1 MKQKKIILLVIL
13 QAILLVSQA
22 QVQVIE
28 DDRPI
33 WQTGKIYLKIKD
45 NSEDIQPIEQK
56 IDNYISIYPNPS
68 KGIINVDYSV
78 PDGFSSTLVFYD
90 VNGRKISS
98 YNLESNSKCICLNDK
113 TIFSEG
119 VYYYSLI
126 IGNEVVARDKLVLIK

>member
-1 MKQKKIILLVIL
+1 MKY
-13 QAILLVSQA
+13 
-22 QVQVIE
+22 
-28 DDRPI
+28 
-33 WQTGKIYLKIKD
+33 KIYIIDTGQLFSPKELTIKFVVEPNKKNLIID

-78 PDGFSSTLVFYD
+78 PDGISSTLVFYD

-98 YNLESNSKCICLNDK
+98 YNLESNSKRICLNDE

-126 IGNEVVARDKLVLIK
+126 IGNEVVTRDKLVIIK